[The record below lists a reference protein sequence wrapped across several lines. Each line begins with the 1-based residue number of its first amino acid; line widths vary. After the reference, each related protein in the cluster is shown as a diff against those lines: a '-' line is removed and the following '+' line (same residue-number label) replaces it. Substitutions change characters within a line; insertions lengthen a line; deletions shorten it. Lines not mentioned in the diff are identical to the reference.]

1 MKVSTTDVMRRSPA
15 ERELPVGQSRYSVPL
30 RRSPLSGQR
39 LRFGTLT
46 ATGKEKTNRPRLG
59 R

>member
-15 ERELPVGQSRYSVPL
+15 ERELPVGQSQYSVPL

-46 ATGKEKTNRPRLG
+46 ATGKEKRIARG
-59 R
+59 